1 MLHLYNSLTRREE
14 EFAPADSHT
23 VRMYSCGPTVYN
35 VAHIGNLRSFLFY
48 DLLCRYFRYKGWEVH
63 QVMNLTDV
71 DDKTIR
77 GAQAAGLSLEE
88 FTQKYIDLFFA
99 DLDRLNLER
108 AWKYPRATEFIP
120 QMQRLIATLIEK
132 GHAYASE
139 GSVYFDISS
148 FPQYGR
154 LSGVRPEEAAQAR
167 EFGRLQDDE
176 YEREAVA
183 DFVLWKAAKP
193 DEPSWESPW
202 GPGRPGWHIECSA
215 MSMQL
220 LGATLDIHTGAV
232 DLLFPHHE
240 NEIAQSEAATGEPF
254 SRFWVHAEHLIV
266 DGHKMSKSL
275 GNYFT
280 LGDLRDQGYRPMAIR
295 HELMSAHYR
304 KQLNFTLEGL
314 QQSEA
319 ALDRLHTY
327 VSRLPRLPLLE
338 GETPEVGEILARAHA
353 KFTES
358 LDNDLNVPG
367 ALGVVFEVLAETNPL
382 IESGAFLTGDRDRV
396 LDFLR
401 DTDRVLGLLTVA
413 LAEATCPQTGD
424 DAKIDALVAERTAA
438 RAAKNWA
445 RADDIRDELAA
456 EGIIIEDTAQG
467 TVWRRG

>member
-1 MLHLYNSLTRREE
+1 MQALIQT
-14 EFAPADSHT
+14 
-23 VRMYSCGPTVYN
+23 
-35 VAHIGNLRSFLFY
+35 
-48 DLLCRYFRYKGWEVH
+48 LL
-63 QVMNLTDV
+63 D
-71 DDKTIR
+71 
-77 GAQAAGLSLEE
+77 
-88 FTQKYIDLFFA
+88 
-99 DLDRLNLER
+99 
-108 AWKYPRATEFIP
+108 
-120 QMQRLIATLIEK
+120 K
-132 GHAYASE
+132 GHAYVSE

-154 LSGVRPEEAAQAR
+154 LSGVRPEEADQAR
-167 EFGRLQDDE
+167 EFGRLTDDE

-215 MSMQL
+215 MAGDL
-220 LGATLDIHTGAV
+220 LGGTLDLHAGAV

-240 NEIAQSEAATGEPF
+240 NEIAQSEAATGQPF
-254 SRFWVHAEHLIV
+254 ARFWVHAEHLIV

-280 LGDLRDQGYRPMAIR
+280 LGDLLEKGYRPLAIR

-319 ALDRLHTY
+319 ALDRLQTY
-327 VSRLPRLPLLE
+327 VSRLPRLPLSE
-338 GETPEVGEILARAHA
+338 GDSPEVGEIVARAHG
-353 KFTES
+353 KFTEA

-367 ALGVVFEVLAETNPL
+367 AMGAVFEVLAETNPL
-382 IESGAFLTGDRDRV
+382 IESGAFLMGDRDRV

-413 LAEATCPQTGD
+413 LAETTCPQTGN

-438 RAAKNWA
+438 RAGKNWA
-445 RADDIRDELAA
+445 RADEIRDELAA

-467 TVWRRG
+467 TVWRRA